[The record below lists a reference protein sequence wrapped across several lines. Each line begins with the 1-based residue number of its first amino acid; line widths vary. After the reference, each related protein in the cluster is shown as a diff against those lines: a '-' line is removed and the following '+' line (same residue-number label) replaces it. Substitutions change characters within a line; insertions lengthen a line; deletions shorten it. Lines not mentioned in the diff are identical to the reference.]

1 MQSVAH
7 LEQNLDFWVVTQY
20 ERAVSKL
27 PVALCLA
34 VVAASVRKIYT
45 FEV

>member
-1 MQSVAH
+1 M
-7 LEQNLDFWVVTQY
+7 EQNLDFWVVTQY

-27 PVALCLA
+27 LVALCLEF
-34 VVAASVRKIYT
+34 VAASVCEIHT